1 MEHVVQ
7 TPNSWEVVGT
17 VYTIKGIT
25 WCACTVG
32 GLTVDV
38 ISFCLFFIFEI
49 YCIACVGLSLFL

>member
-49 YCIACVGLSLFL
+49 YCIACV